1 MRREVN
7 PISQEPL
14 RLMIG
19 YITKVSSFGAL
30 ARYLQSGTD
39 GQAEKRVLWTE
50 ARYVSADLQ
59 KAAAEMNL
67 TGHLTDTEA
76 LGYHLTIG
84 FDPADRPT
92 RAEMEHAVKRTL
104 GALGLEENMAIT
116 AAHGDAYFAHTHTMV
131 ARWDYWTARLVEA
144 SNSYYVITRVMREL
158 EDELGMEPAP
168 RPYWE
173 RAAQETEVHDTEGG
187 RAQSDPT
194 RLIDHFS
201 MAARN
206 QARAA
211 LQTATS
217 WGHLQ
222 ELLRKEG
229 LRFVRGRDN
238 LLIAKGEVSVRAGQI
253 TGGTSLA
260 KLEARFGKT
269 LREHEAEVAGRLA
282 EPVGDASRKASGQEK
297 APSRFQTGE
306 AARKRAAG
314 AGRGTDT
321 GRKREGEEKQAKDL
335 LLTLAKAFRRR
346 EEAYQLTRRSAL
358 LEAEEA
364 DVASLQQDLKQI
376 ERRGTALLEELLS
389 AGAPT
394 SWKGLSNGASRGS
407 ELGEGR
413 RLRDQARELWRR
425 AAWTVER
432 QASAQGITPERLRDV
447 LGKARLGKSSSEE
460 ERRLLAL
467 LREHRRAADQAVVL
481 FGPEG
486 TSTGRRTQRERRGES
501 PSSPSETGMVDKE
514 STTGVDIPS
523 AKSRSE
529 EVLPGGQSQ
538 RDGARMSG
546 DPSAKTPPAEALLT
560 ETRETIL
567 EARLGLEKRLRGWQR
582 QVQGG
587 EGAAELERRLRRVLA
602 RLADRDLEAASR
614 FARRYVL
621 VPEEEREPGAEG
633 GGEGESTYEEGGLK
647 GGGLQSPEVQEALRR
662 ALPEGVQLEGVQLEG
677 QRDPE
682 RKSPSRSM

>member
-1 MRREVN
+1 
-7 PISQEPL
+7 
-14 RLMIG
+14 MIG

-30 ARYLQSGTD
+30 ARYLQSGTG

-92 RAEMEHAVKRTL
+92 RAEMEYAVERTL

-131 ARWDYWTARLVEA
+131 ARWDYWSARLVEA

-158 EDELGMEPAP
+158 ENELGMEPAP
-168 RPYWE
+168 LPYWE
-173 RAAQETEVHDTEGG
+173 RAGQEREVQDTEGG
-187 RAQSDPT
+187 RAESRLT
-194 RLIDHFS
+194 RQIDHFPI
-201 MAARN
+201 AARN

-238 LLIAKGEVSVRAGQI
+238 VLIAKGEVSVRAGQI

-260 KLEARFGKT
+260 KLEARFGQT
-269 LREHEAEVAGRLA
+269 LREHEAEGAGRLTR
-282 EPVGDASRKASGQEK
+282 PVGDTPREASRQEK
-297 APSRFQTGE
+297 APSHFQTGE

-321 GRKREGEEKQAKDL
+321 GKKREGEEKPAKDL
-335 LLTLAKAFRRR
+335 LLALAKAFRRR

-364 DVASLQQDLKQI
+364 DVAGLQQDLNQI
-376 ERRGTALLEELLS
+376 ETRGTALLEELLS
-389 AGAPT
+389 AGAST
-394 SWKGLSNGASRGS
+394 SRKGVSNGASRGS

-413 RLRDQARELWRR
+413 RLRDQARELWKMVAR
-425 AAWTVER
+425 TVER

-447 LGKARLGKSSSEE
+447 LSDARLGKSSSEE
-460 ERRLLAL
+460 ERRLLSL
-467 LREHRRAADQAVVL
+467 LNDHCQTAEQAVEL
-481 FGPEG
+481 FGPDG
-486 TSTGRRTQRERRGES
+486 ASAGRRTQREWGEEN
-501 PSSPSETGMVDKE
+501 PSSPSETGAADNE

-529 EVLPGGQSQ
+529 EVLPGGQSRQ
-538 RDGARMSG
+538 DGG
-546 DPSAKTPPAEALLT
+546 ETTDLSAATPPVEALLT
-560 ETRETIL
+560 ETREAIQ
-567 EARLGLEKRLRGWQR
+567 EARIELEERLRGWQR
-582 QVQGG
+582 RVQGG
-587 EGAAELERRLRRVLA
+587 EGAAALERRLRQVLS

-621 VPEEEREPGAEG
+621 VPEEEIGPRAEG
-633 GGEGESTYEEGGLK
+633 GGESESTYEGGGLE
-647 GGGLQSPEVQEALRR
+647 GEGLQSPEVQEALRR

-677 QRDPE
+677 QRGPD

>member
-1 MRREVN
+1 
-7 PISQEPL
+7 
-14 RLMIG
+14 MIG

-30 ARYLQSGTD
+30 ARYLQSGTG
-39 GQAEKRVLWTE
+39 GQEEKRVLWTE
-50 ARYVSADLQ
+50 ARYVSGDLQ

-92 RAEMEHAVKRTL
+92 RDEMEHAVKRTL

-173 RAAQETEVHDTEGG
+173 RAGRETEIQDTGAGREGV
-187 RAQSDPT
+187 RSSPI
-194 RLIDHFS
+194 RLIDQLP

-238 LLIAKGEVSVRAGQI
+238 VLIAKGEVSVRAGQI

-269 LREHEAEVAGRLA
+269 LREHEAEVAGRLTR
-282 EPVGDASRKASGQEK
+282 PVGDTPREASRQER

-314 AGRGTDT
+314 ASRGTDT
-321 GRKREGEEKQAKDL
+321 GRKCEGEEKQAEDL
-335 LLTLAKAFRRR
+335 LLALAKAFRRR
-346 EEAYQLTRRSAL
+346 EKAYQLTRRSAL
-358 LEAEEA
+358 LEAEEVDA
-364 DVASLQQDLKQI
+364 MGLQQDLQAL
-376 ERRGTALLEELLS
+376 ETRGTALLEELLK
-389 AGAPT
+389 AGGPT
-394 SWKGLSNGASRGS
+394 SRKGVSNGVPRGRKL
-407 ELGEGR
+407 EEGR

-432 QASAQGITPERLRDV
+432 QARARSTTPERLRGV
-447 LGKARLGKSSSEE
+447 LGEARLGKSSPEE
-460 ERRLLAL
+460 ERRLLSL
-467 LREHRRAADQAVVL
+467 LSEHRQTAEQAVEL
-481 FGPEG
+481 FGPDG
-486 TSTGRRTQRERRGES
+486 ASAGRRTQREWGGENL
-501 PSSPSETGMVDKE
+501 SSPSETGMADKE
-514 STTGVDIPS
+514 STTGVDIPF
-523 AKSRSE
+523 ANSRSQE
-529 EVLPGGQSQ
+529 ILPGGESQ
-538 RDGARMSG
+538 RDGAGISG

-560 ETRETIL
+560 ETREAIR
-567 EARLGLEKRLRGWQR
+567 EARLGVEKRLRGWQR

-587 EGAAELERRLRRVLA
+587 EGAAELERRLRRVLG
-602 RLADRDLEAASR
+602 RLADRDREAASR

-621 VPEEEREPGAEG
+621 VPQKERESGAEG
-633 GGEGESTYEEGGLK
+633 GGESDSAYEGGGLE
-647 GGGLQSPEVQEALRR
+647 GEGLQSPEVQEALRR
-662 ALPEGVQLEGVQLEG
+662 ALPEGVQLEV

>member
-1 MRREVN
+1 
-7 PISQEPL
+7 
-14 RLMIG
+14 MIG

-30 ARYLQSGTD
+30 ARYLQSGTGD
-39 GQAEKRVLWTE
+39 LREKRVLWTE
-50 ARYVSADLQ
+50 ARYVSDDLQ

-67 TGHLTDTEA
+67 TGHLTNTEA

-92 RAEMEHAVKRTL
+92 RAEMEYAVQRTL

-173 RAAQETEVHDTEGG
+173 RAGRETETGCDRSPIG
-187 RAQSDPT
+187 DFPT
-194 RLIDHFS
+194 
-201 MAARN
+201 AARN

-222 ELLRKEG
+222 ELLRRED
-229 LRFVRGRDN
+229 LRFLRGRDN

-260 KLEARFGKT
+260 KLEARFGQI
-269 LREHEAEVAGRLA
+269 LREHEAEVAGRLTR
-282 EPVGDASRKASGQEK
+282 PVGDTPREASRQEK

-306 AARKRAAG
+306 AAQKKAAG

-321 GRKREGEEKQAKDL
+321 GRKREGEEKQVEDL
-335 LLTLAKAFRRR
+335 LLALAKAFRGR

-364 DVASLQQDLKQI
+364 DVAGLQQDLNQI
-376 ERRGTALLEELLS
+376 ETRGTALLEELLRAEAS
-389 AGAPT
+389 VSP
-394 SWKGLSNGASRGS
+394 KRASRGS

-413 RLRDQARELWRR
+413 RLRDQARKLWRR
-425 AAWTVER
+425 AARTVER

-447 LGKARLGKSSSEE
+447 LSDARLGKSSSEE
-460 ERRLLAL
+460 ERRLLSL
-467 LREHRRAADQAVVL
+467 LNDHCQTAEQAVEL
-481 FGPEG
+481 FGPDG
-486 TSTGRRTQRERRGES
+486 ASAGRRTQREWGEEN
-501 PSSPSETGMVDKE
+501 PSSPSETGAADNE

-529 EVLPGGQSQ
+529 EVLPGGQSRQ
-538 RDGARMSG
+538 DGG
-546 DPSAKTPPAEALLT
+546 ETTDLSAATPPVEALLT
-560 ETRETIL
+560 ETREAIQ
-567 EARLGLEKRLRGWQR
+567 EARIELEERLRGWQR
-582 QVQGG
+582 RVQGG
-587 EGAAELERRLRRVLA
+587 EGAAALERRLRRVLS
-602 RLADRDLEAASR
+602 RLADRDREAASR
-614 FARRYVL
+614 FARRCVL
-621 VPEEEREPGAEG
+621 EPGEERESGAEG
-633 GGEGESTYEEGGLK
+633 GGESESAYEGGGLE
-647 GGGLQSPEVQEALRR
+647 GEGLQSPEVQEALRR
-662 ALPEGVQLEGVQLEG
+662 ALPKSIQLEG
-677 QRDPE
+677 QRGPE
-682 RKSPSRSM
+682 RKSPSRSR

>member
-1 MRREVN
+1 
-7 PISQEPL
+7 
-14 RLMIG
+14 MIG

-30 ARYLQSGTD
+30 ARYLQSGI
-39 GQAEKRVLWTE
+39 GGSREKRVLWTE

-92 RAEMEHAVKRTL
+92 RDEMEYAVKQTL
-104 GALGLEENMAIT
+104 GALGLADNMAIT
-116 AAHGDAYFAHTHTMV
+116 VAHGDAYFAHTHTMV

-144 SNSYYVITRVMREL
+144 SNSYYVIARVMREL

-173 RAAQETEVHDTEGG
+173 RAGRETEIQDTEAG
-187 RAQSDPT
+187 RNRSPIEDFPT
-194 RLIDHFS
+194 
-201 MAARN
+201 AARN
-206 QARAA
+206 QARTA

-222 ELLRKEG
+222 ELLRKGG

-260 KLEARFGKT
+260 KLETRFRQT
-269 LREHEAEVAGRLA
+269 LREYEAEVAGRLTR
-282 EPVGDASRKASGQEK
+282 PVGNGTRKISGQEN
-297 APSRFQTGE
+297 AQGQFPTGDDNRTDGDY
-306 AARKRAAG
+306 RKV
-314 AGRGTDT
+314 
-321 GRKREGEEKQAKDL
+321 RKREGEEKQAEEL
-335 LLTLAKAFRRR
+335 LLALGKAFRRR

-376 ERRGTALLEELLS
+376 ETRGTALLEELLS

-394 SWKGLSNGASRGS
+394 SQKGLSHGASRGN
-407 ELGEGR
+407 EIEENR
-413 RLRDQARELWRR
+413 KLREQARQLWRR
-425 AAWTVER
+425 AAWPVER
-432 QASAQGITPERLRDV
+432 QESAQGSTPGRLRDV
-447 LGKARLGKSSSEE
+447 LGEARLGKSSPVGKSSPKE

-467 LREHRRAADQAVVL
+467 LSEHRQTAEQAVEL

-486 TSTGRRTQRERRGES
+486 ANAGRQTWRERRREN
-501 PSSPSETGMVDKE
+501 PSSPSETGAVDNE
-514 STTGVDIPS
+514 STTGAEIRS
-523 AKSRSE
+523 GKSHPE
-529 EVLPGGQSQ
+529 EAPPGGQS
-538 RDGARMSG
+538 RKGRAEMSTGA
-546 DPSAKTPPAEALLT
+546 SAATPPAEALLAKT
-560 ETRETIL
+560 RESIRETRAEI
-567 EARLGLEKRLRGWQR
+567 EQRLREWQR
-582 QVQGG
+582 QVQDG

-621 VPEEEREPGAEG
+621 VPEEEIGPGAEG
-633 GGEGESTYEEGGLK
+633 GGENESAYE
-647 GGGLQSPEVQEALRR
+647 GGGLEGEGLQPPEVQEALRR
-662 ALPEGVQLEGVQLEG
+662 ALPESIQLEG
-677 QRDPE
+677 QRGPE
-682 RKSPSRSM
+682 RKSPSRSR